1 MEQKAKLKVNLPTK
15 ITISRIIVAFLLIV
29 TIVVLYIVDQ
39 FNPFIINF
47 NIELN
52 NNGATINWLMIIL
65 FVVFLIASF
74 TDFLDGYLA
83 RKNNQVT
90 DLGKFLDPIAD
101 KMLINSIMIFLC
113 FNFISIS
120 DELTFPWFC
129 VVLMT
134 IRDLIVDGLRFMA
147 ASKNVT
153 IAANMWGKAKTVLQM
168 VAVSL
173 VMLNGFPFS
182 FFDVSWMEYLH
193 ITDFFCYLATLT
205 SIIGGVIYLY
215 DNRKVLE

>member
-1 MEQKAKLKVNLPTK
+1 MKKINLPTK
-15 ITISRIIVAFLLIV
+15 ITISRIVISTLLILAM
-29 TIVVLYIVDQ
+29 IVVYLLDEFKVIMVSSYDLSFSGIKM
-39 FNPFIINF
+39 N
-47 NIELN
+47 L
-52 NNGATINWLMIIL
+52 LMII
-65 FVVFLIASF
+65 FWGIFLIASL

-83 RKNNQVT
+83 RKNNEVT
-90 DLGKFLDPIAD
+90 DLGKFLDPLAD

-120 DELTFPWFC
+120 DELKFPWFC

-182 FFDVSWMEYLH
+182 FFDANWMEYLH

>member
-1 MEQKAKLKVNLPTK
+1 MKKINLPTK
-15 ITISRIIVAFLLIV
+15 ITISRIVISTLLILAM
-29 TIVVLYIVDQ
+29 IVVYLLDEFKVIMVSSYDLS
-39 FNPFIINF
+39 FNGIKMN
-47 NIELN
+47 L
-52 NNGATINWLMIIL
+52 LMII
-65 FVVFLIASF
+65 FWAIFLVASL

-83 RKNNQVT
+83 RKNNEVT
-90 DLGKFLDPIAD
+90 DLGKFLDPLAD

-120 DELTFPWFC
+120 DELKFPWFC

>member
-1 MEQKAKLKVNLPTK
+1 MKKINLPTK
-15 ITISRIIVAFLLIV
+15 ITISRIVISTLLILAM
-29 TIVVLYIVDQ
+29 IVVYLLDEFKVIMVSSYDLSFSGIKM
-39 FNPFIINF
+39 N
-47 NIELN
+47 L
-52 NNGATINWLMIIL
+52 LMII
-65 FVVFLIASF
+65 FWGIFLIASL

-83 RKNNQVT
+83 RKNNEVT
-90 DLGKFLDPIAD
+90 DLGKFLDPLAD

-120 DELTFPWFC
+120 DELKFPWFC

-168 VAVSL
+168 VAITL

-182 FFDVSWMEYLH
+182 FFDANWMEYLH

>member
-1 MEQKAKLKVNLPTK
+1 MKKINLPTK
-15 ITISRIIVAFLLIV
+15 ITISRIVISTLLILAM
-29 TIVVLYIVDQ
+29 IVVYLLDEFKVIMVSSYDLS
-39 FNPFIINF
+39 FNGIKMN
-47 NIELN
+47 L
-52 NNGATINWLMIIL
+52 LMIIFWL
-65 FVVFLIASF
+65 TFLIASL

-83 RKNNQVT
+83 RKNNEVT
-90 DLGKFLDPIAD
+90 DLGKFLDPLAD

-120 DELTFPWFC
+120 DELKFPWFC